1 MTPYLLKEAFLA
13 KTHNL
18 KHLIRHTNAVGIYHC
33 SLLCSHSQISV
44 RTDGRTEGRT
54 DKPSTVTLQR
64 MRRGLGF
71 VGFAIGFNE
80 ENTQVVGTST
90 TLKCFTPQIVEYNNN
105 NNKYCKNGC
114 FQFQHLSHFHKHTN
128 F

>member
-18 KHLIRHTNAVGIYHC
+18 KHLTRHTNAVGIYHC

-54 DKPSTVTLQR
+54 DGQTKYRNPPAHAPRVNNESTEVQNP
-64 MRRGLGF
+64 RRDLR
-71 VGFAIGFNE
+71 
-80 ENTQVVGTST
+80 
-90 TLKCFTPQIVEYNNN
+90 EYTG
-105 NNKYCKNGC
+105 KSY
-114 FQFQHLSHFHKHTN
+114 S
-128 F
+128 

>member
-1 MTPYLLKEAFLA
+1 MQITPYLLKEAFLA

-54 DKPSTVTLQR
+54 DGQTKYRNPPAHAPRVNNYNLDTVGPDYSVLH
-64 MRRGLGF
+64 
-71 VGFAIGFNE
+71 
-80 ENTQVVGTST
+80 
-90 TLKCFTPQIVEYNNN
+90 KCGNWDR
-105 NNKYCKNGC
+105 
-114 FQFQHLSHFHKHTN
+114 
-128 F
+128 